1 MIHKVSVKYNHKSG
15 FHASEVPYQR
25 KGGNTEIFMHGVYYM
40 DIETIDKIKSSKS
53 SKSKIHEAG
62 KMFHIP
68 LNMSECVGAFV

>member
-1 MIHKVSVKYNHKSG
+1 
-15 FHASEVPYQR
+15 
-25 KGGNTEIFMHGVYYM
+25 M
-40 DIETIDKIKSSKS
+40 DIETIDKIKS

>member
-1 MIHKVSVKYNHKSG
+1 
-15 FHASEVPYQR
+15 
-25 KGGNTEIFMHGVYYM
+25 M

-68 LNMSECVGAFV
+68 LNMSECVWVPLFNIITI